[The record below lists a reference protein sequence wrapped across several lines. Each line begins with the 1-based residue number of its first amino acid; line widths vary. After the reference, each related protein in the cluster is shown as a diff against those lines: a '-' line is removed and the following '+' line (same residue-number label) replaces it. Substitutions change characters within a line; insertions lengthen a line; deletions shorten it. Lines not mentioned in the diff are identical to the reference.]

1 MDRTTWL
8 YPEQG
13 HLAKIAGRGRL
24 QMVVV
29 KFRLLKEL
37 GLKLGGGGGREVPF
51 PYSHKGT

>member
-24 QMVVV
+24 QMVMV